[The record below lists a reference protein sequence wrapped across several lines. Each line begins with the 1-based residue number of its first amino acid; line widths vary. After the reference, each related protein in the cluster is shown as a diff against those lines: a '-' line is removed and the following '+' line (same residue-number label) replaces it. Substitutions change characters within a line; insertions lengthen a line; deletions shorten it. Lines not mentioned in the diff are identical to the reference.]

1 MGHITKRSG
10 HYRARWLDPDG
21 RERSRTF
28 SRKADA
34 ERHLTAV
41 EGAKLS
47 GAYIDHASKITLA
60 EYAREWAATR
70 PHRPTTAA
78 RTVYLISKHIAG
90 TKIGDRRLS
99 TLRASELQGWV
110 AERSQIL
117 APSTL
122 RLVAGV
128 LRSILSSAVQ
138 DRLIASSPAARLSL
152 PRSERERVVPLS
164 TVQVQALA
172 DAMPERCRAMVIAQ
186 AGLGLRIGELMALR
200 VTDINFLARTV
211 RIDWQTS
218 PDGKQRVAPKTPRS
232 RRTLPLPN
240 IVAEALAQHIAA
252 FPRSTGCYSQRSTA
266 TRGDTST
273 TALGSSLPPSER
285 LACRRARQPTRCA
298 ITSPACC
305 SPLVSPWSLLLSYS
319 ATKTRSLCCRPMV
332 ISWSA
337 VRTECAARS
346 TARGRLTAK

>member
-1 MGHITKRSG
+1 MAASG
-10 HYRARWLDPDG
+10 HG
-21 RERSRTF
+21 RFLE
-28 SRKADA
+28 ADA
-34 ERHLTAV
+34 ERHLTARRQALRRIHRPRV
-41 EGAKLS
+41 E
-47 GAYIDHASKITLA
+47 DHAGRICTGVGSD
-60 EYAREWAATR
+60 AT
-70 PHRPTTAA
+70 PSPTTAA
-78 RTVYLISKHIAG
+78 RTAYLISKHIAG

-200 VTDINFLARTV
+200 VTDINFLARTA

-240 IVAEALAQHIAA
+240 MVAEALAHIAA

-266 TRGDTST
+266 VATRVLRLSDRSRRPKGWPAGGHDNPR
-273 TALGSSLPPSER
+273 AAPSLR
-285 LACRRARQPTRCA
+285 QRVARR
-298 ITSPACC
+298 
-305 SPLVSPWSLLLSYS
+305 W
-319 ATKTRSLCCRPMV
+319 
-332 ISWSA
+332 
-337 VRTECAARS
+337 
-346 TARGRLTAK
+346 

>member
-1 MGHITKRSG
+1 MRAVESSVSRDGLTTPRVTDTTDELTGDEAIRLQPWRNLSSSPVDRRPLGSHGTAGWSSWSRRSRKGWNLIMGHITKRSG

-41 EGAKLS
+41 EGASLRR
-47 GAYIDHASKITLA
+47 IHRPRVEDHAGRICTGVGSDATPSADHRSAYGLPDQQA
-60 EYAREWAATR
+60 HCWDQNRRQAALHA
-70 PHRPTTAA
+70 PC
-78 RTVYLISKHIAG
+78 
-90 TKIGDRRLS
+90 
-99 TLRASELQGWV
+99 ASELQGWV

-152 PRSERERVVPLS
+152 PRSKRERVVPLS

-200 VTDINFLARTV
+200 VTDINFLARTA

-240 IVAEALAQHIAA
+240 MVAEALAQHIAA

-273 TALGSSLPPSER
+273 TALGSSLPP
-285 LACRRARQPTRCA
+285 
-298 ITSPACC
+298 
-305 SPLVSPWSLLLSYS
+305 
-319 ATKTRSLCCRPMV
+319 
-332 ISWSA
+332 
-337 VRTECAARS
+337 
-346 TARGRLTAK
+346 